1 MLSGNKT
8 LSVVLSP
15 GNELEEVVVTAD
27 LNSPLHTTQ
36 TGKISLT
43 AKDLLHIVGGHYLM
57 SPTAGVAYFL
67 NSRSKLSVCPER

>member
-43 AKDLLHIVGGHYLM
+43 AKDLNREYALLSSPM
-57 SPTAGVAYFL
+57 SSKPYRR
-67 NSRSKLSVCPER
+67 SRE